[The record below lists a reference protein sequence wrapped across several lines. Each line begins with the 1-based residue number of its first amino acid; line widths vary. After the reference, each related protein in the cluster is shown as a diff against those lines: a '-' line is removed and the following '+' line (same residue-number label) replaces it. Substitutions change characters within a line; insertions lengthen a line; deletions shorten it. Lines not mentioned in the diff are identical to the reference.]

1 MSVLDDVGAA
11 ASSLRW
17 LGSLAVFIN
26 TPAFINS
33 DTSDSWDGVAR
44 KLTRTDTHQNTN
56 SSAHTHIKTALT
68 FPLMTEEYL
77 FHAKPNQGQERGD
90 PPSFPCYRTQ
100 VLSSRW
106 LNELQQI
113 HSTTAH
119 LNGPVMDIDCFNH
132 THIC

>member
-1 MSVLDDVGAA
+1 MNDVGAA

-26 TPAFINS
+26 TPVLINL
-33 DTSDSWDGVAR
+33 DTSDLWDGVAH

-77 FHAKPNQGQERGD
+77 LHAKPNQGHKRRG
-90 PPSFPCYRTQ
+90 PLSSPCYRTQ
-100 VLSSRW
+100 VLVKT

-113 HSTTAH
+113 RSTTAH
-119 LNGPVMDIDCFNH
+119 LNGPVMDMDCFNH